1 MIDWSSVVCSSDL
14 SPSRSCFYASVGP
27 KAASVRRPGLV
38 VAGGG
43 RAAPPLKGMSRRP
56 IGLNGAGEVRLV
68 VFLPGMPVGTAFRRN
83 GVGGVVQPAMTQIGR
98 ASCGER
104 GGQYV

>member
-1 MIDWSSVVCSSDL
+1 MRRR
-14 SPSRSCFYASVGP
+14 PPRSKLTVQLFPDTALFRSFYASGGP
-27 KAASVRRPGLV
+27 KAASVRRPGHG

-43 RAAPPLKGMSRRP
+43 RAAPPIKGMSRRP

-83 GVGGVVQPAMTQIGR
+83 GVRSEEHRSGLQSLMRISYAVF
-98 ASCGER
+98 
-104 GGQYV
+104 